1 MMKFP
6 RMATWLMPGLSI
18 KRWVGIAS
26 TGFVMTV
33 VGTALLLNLQPVT
46 LFIESLKWL
55 AQLFPAHI
63 SGPVLLGGGALLF
76 YFGMRKTYRTLK
88 VALQHEGRD
97 ADLLE
102 ALFRQNKL
110 IHGPRIVAIGGGTG
124 LSTLLRGVKKYTSNI
139 TAIVTVGDD
148 GGSSGRLRIEHS
160 IIPPGDIRNCIAALA
175 DEEQLITELF
185 QYRFKT
191 GSGLEGHS
199 FGNLFLTAMCH
210 ITGDMFSAIKESSKV
225 LNISGRVLPS
235 TLESIKL
242 AATMED
248 GSEVIGESL
257 IPEAKGKIARLRCIP
272 DNPKTIPDVIEAIQ
286 SAELIIL
293 GPGSLYTSVL
303 PNLLISEIAQSLSQ
317 SKAPKLYVAN
327 IMTQPGETDGYT
339 VGDHLQA
346 ILDHCPYPNVVNG
359 VIVNNWLPEPLLEKY
374 QSYGY
379 QPVALDRERCESLG
393 VQVVEKLLVDEA
405 EHQVVRHNPAQLGRA
420 IVQWFKRDYP
430 GKFKQI
436 QQAMVVAP
444 VVVEL
449 PPLEEPAEIESGE
462 VESVKP

>member
-1 MMKFP
+1 MLKFP

-18 KRWVGIAS
+18 KRWIGIA
-26 TGFVMTV
+26 TVGFAMLF
-33 VGTALLLNLQPVT
+33 VGSALILNLQPVT
-46 LFIESLKWL
+46 FVIDSLRAL
-55 AQLFPAHI
+55 AQILPAHI
-63 SGPVLLGGGALLF
+63 SGPILLSIGVLLF
-76 YFGMRKTYRTLK
+76 YFGMRRAYCTVK

-124 LSTLLRGVKKYTSNI
+124 LSTLLRGLKKYTSNI

-148 GGSSGRLRIEHS
+148 GGSSGRLRQEHS

-199 FGNLFLTAMCH
+199 FGNLFLTAMCQ

-235 TLESIKL
+235 TLENIKL
-242 AATMED
+242 AARMED

-257 IPEAKGKIARLRCIP
+257 IPEANGKIDRLRCIP
-272 DNPKTIPDVIEAIQ
+272 ENPKTIPDVIEAIQ
-286 SAELIIL
+286 DAELIIL

-303 PNLLISEIAQSLSQ
+303 PNLLIAEIAQSLSA

-359 VIVNNWLPEPLLEKY
+359 VIVNNWLPDTLLEKY
-374 QSYGY
+374 QSHGY
-379 QPVALDRERCESLG
+379 QPVVLDRERCASQG
-393 VQVVEKLLVDEA
+393 VQVVEKLLVDES
-405 EHQVVRHNPAQLGRA
+405 EHHVVRHNPTQLGRA
-420 IVQWFKRDYP
+420 IVQWFKQDYP

-444 VVVEL
+444 IVVEL
-449 PPLEEPAEIESGE
+449 PPVEEISEPEPL
-462 VESVKP
+462 KP